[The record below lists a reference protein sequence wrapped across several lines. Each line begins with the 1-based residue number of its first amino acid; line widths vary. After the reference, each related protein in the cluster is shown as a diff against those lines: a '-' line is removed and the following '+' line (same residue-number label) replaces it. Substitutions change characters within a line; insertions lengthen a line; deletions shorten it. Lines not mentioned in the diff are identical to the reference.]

1 MANRDEET
9 IELESQPLNA
19 EKKAEIL
26 ASTKADQQKEKLTP
40 IGLTKEELM
49 KYAKD
54 PFWCKLRKILF
65 ALFWLLWLSMFVG
78 AFLIIHYVPSCP
90 ATSRLKWYQKES
102 TAQIDLNKVFKNK
115 FSMISDPNNIGP
127 FMNVFQ
133 AKTLLLPNIFNSTE
147 NNEILDHLQ
156 LNTRFGSQEELSKA
170 IQNLKVNHQTNVI
183 ADLDAATTS
192 QDHPWFTAFMARQ
205 DKYANYYLIAD
216 ANYVGYINYGT
227 RKLPDGRGH
236 LITKYGR
243 PVLNLLSPDVRAE
256 FRAIFEKWGRLN
268 IKGYR
273 LLGAPFILLDP
284 VTKQT
289 VKSVELN
296 QKLIKEW
303 TKELRQVVSDG
314 VLILQLDDQD
324 AESYAQYFGTQSD
337 PIADIV
343 VNKFV
348 SRLDISNSTGAI
360 RSKLQEYINQTKP
373 WNDDLNNIGPWTGWL
388 TDDLNESRNKDDLI
402 ICFSN
407 ILGYILPRGMPLTRI
422 SSNLLHIG
430 IPEVFFQTLR
440 EEFNNIE
447 KYGTFDNARIFSKLS
462 NLRMAYADAIMLGKT
477 EFADARVNGRLNDD
491 VFTMIRTND
500 KQGLILIANLKNG
513 SKNITLDLDFSRY
526 PRSADV
532 AASCR
537 IKEGHLIGAK
547 LSLDQPINLKLNE
560 TLIATFDFAN

>member
-477 EFADARVNGRLNDD
+477 EFADVRVNGRLNDD
-491 VFTMIRTND
+491 VFTMIRMND